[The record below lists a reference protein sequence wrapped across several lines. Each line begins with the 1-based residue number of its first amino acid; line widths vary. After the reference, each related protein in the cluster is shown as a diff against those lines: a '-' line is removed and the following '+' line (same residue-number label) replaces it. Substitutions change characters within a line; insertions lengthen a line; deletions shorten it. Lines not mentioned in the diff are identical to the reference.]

1 MKSWILAFV
10 FACLCL
16 PALAVADGQVGEHAP
31 DFSLQNTDGQTVDV
45 TFGDGQVTLLAFVGW
60 S

>member
-1 MKSWILAFV
+1 MRSWIRTFV
-10 FACLCL
+10 FAFVCL
-16 PALAVADGQVGEHAP
+16 PSFAAATGQVGELAA

>member
-1 MKSWILAFV
+1 MKSSIRALAFAL
-10 FACLCL
+10 ACLPTL
-16 PALAVADGQVGEHAP
+16 ALATGQVGEQAP

-45 TFGDGQVTLLAFVGW
+45 HFGDGVVTLLAFVGW